1 MRPTASLLTIA
12 SLFVVPCPARIV
24 SCISCKP
31 NARMCRTDP
40 VGITTIAS
48 WWQCSMAGD
57 DLFLLRD
64 CGAGSR
70 CYPGEPTLCY
80 DEDDNVI

>member
-24 SCISCKP
+24 SCKP